1 MLPADIED
9 YIRPNSLP
17 EALEHA
23 SKYQE
28 GEAIFLAGGQSAMQA
43 IKTRILRPRCIID
56 LQNISDLKEVAI
68 GKNSTEFGSMTRYV
82 EIAQKIALPPALAA
96 LKDACEHVGDRQVR
110 NRGTLGGSI
119 CWNFLAS
126 CVPTVFL
133 TLNGMVTLKSTK
145 AERNVAATNFFIG
158 PLETVREDDEL
169 LTKIT
174 IPNPKRTASAYQ
186 KWGLVKD
193 ALPVIG
199 VAVSITVD
207 KKGNCEK
214 LTMGV
219 AGLPAGCQLVS
230 GLDQLQDWTGEVDPL
245 DQALNQ
251 VASDLEVHS
260 DLSASEAYRRHLITK
275 IGRTVCLSAR
285 NRALELL

>member
-96 LKDACEHVGDRQVR
+96 LKDACEHVGD
-110 NRGTLGGSI
+110 LEGGDRFPEGHYPDPALRPI
-119 CWNFLAS
+119 IRLD
-126 CVPTVFL
+126 VERTRHRPGKVGVFSP
-133 TLNGMVTLKSTK
+133 GIGQ
-145 AERNVAATNFFIG
+145 FPGHHG
-158 PLETVREDDEL
+158 PLVL
-169 LTKIT
+169 
-174 IPNPKRTASAYQ
+174 
-186 KWGLVKD
+186 
-193 ALPVIG
+193 
-199 VAVSITVD
+199 
-207 KKGNCEK
+207 
-214 LTMGV
+214 
-219 AGLPAGCQLVS
+219 
-230 GLDQLQDWTGEVDPL
+230 GLDGVGL
-245 DQALNQ
+245 DDGLLGARGGAPEDQRRQ
-251 VASDLEVHS
+251 SHS
-260 DLSASEAYRRHLITK
+260 QSLGKD
-275 IGRTVCLSAR
+275 
-285 NRALELL
+285 